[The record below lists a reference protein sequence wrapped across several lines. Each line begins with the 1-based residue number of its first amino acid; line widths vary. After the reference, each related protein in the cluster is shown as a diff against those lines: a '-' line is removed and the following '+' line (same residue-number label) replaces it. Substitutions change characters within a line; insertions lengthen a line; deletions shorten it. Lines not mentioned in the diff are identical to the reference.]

1 MFFVGGI
8 FTSMGFIALE
18 TLFQKFST
26 AEYLGRVVILKDIV
40 NAITFVFVV
49 LAMGTWNDIL
59 SKYVG
64 LEVALNINLL
74 LSSALA
80 LLFWLF
86 WKITRV

>member
-1 MFFVGGI
+1 
-8 FTSMGFIALE
+8 MGFIALE

-26 AEYLGRVVILKDIV
+26 AEYLGRVVILKDMV

-49 LAMGTWNDIL
+49 LAMGIWNDIL

-64 LEVALNINLL
+64 LEMALNINLL

>member
-1 MFFVGGI
+1 M
-8 FTSMGFIALE
+8 A
-18 TLFQKFST
+18 
-26 AEYLGRVVILKDIV
+26 

-64 LEVALNINLL
+64 LEMALNINLL
-74 LSSALA
+74 LSSALV